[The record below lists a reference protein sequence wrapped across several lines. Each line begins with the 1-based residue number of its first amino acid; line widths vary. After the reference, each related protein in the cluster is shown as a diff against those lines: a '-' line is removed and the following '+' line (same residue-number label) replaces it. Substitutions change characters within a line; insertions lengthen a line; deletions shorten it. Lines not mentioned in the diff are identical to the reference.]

1 MRSAFVLAVSIDALR
16 YEIGD
21 LNFAAS
27 RSGVSPDESVRLDLA
42 MANLKKASEHL
53 KAYRF
58 IKKVEDLPAPEES
71 PKPKKK

>member
-1 MRSAFVLAVSIDALR
+1 MRSAFVLAVTLDALR

-21 LNFAAS
+21 LKYAAS
-27 RSGVSPDESVRLDLA
+27 RSGVSPDESARLDLA
-42 MANLKKASEHL
+42 MSNLTKAAEHL

>member
-1 MRSAFVLAVSIDALR
+1 MRSAFVLAVSLDALR

-21 LNFAAS
+21 LKFAAS
-27 RSGVSPDESVRLDLA
+27 RSGVSPDESARLDLA
-42 MANLKKASEHL
+42 MANLKNASEHL

-58 IKKVEDLPAPEES
+58 IKKVEDLPETDEN